1 MAINARSKFRSNGF
15 GLVSHRRS
23 LCLSAL
29 IFAIA
34 DGARRFACGAATK
47 FEFVI
52 NLKTEKQIGVT
63 TPEKLLARA
72 DSSLRDGTKKA
83 AMPGLN

>member
-1 MAINARSKFRSNGF
+1 
-15 GLVSHRRS
+15 
-23 LCLSAL
+23 LSAL

-34 DGARRFACGAATK
+34 NGARRFACGAATK

-72 DSSLRDGTKKA
+72 DSSLRDGTKKSGDA
-83 AMPGLN
+83 RTELISPTKQSC